1 MAGEAHG
8 ERLRKARLGQNFL
21 VSATAPRA
29 IVDALGDLSEAT
41 VLEIG
46 PGKGAITRLLASR
59 AKHLVAVE
67 LDPSL
72 ASGLTNEFADQP
84 GSSVQVLCQN
94 ILSLDL
100 DLFTAERPDRLIIVG
115 NLPYYITA
123 DILLHLFAHHAAIE
137 RAVLMVQREVA
148 DRIVA
153 SPGTR
158 AYGVLSA
165 TTQMYARAERLFTLP
180 PAAFS
185 PPPQVHSTVFRLTM
199 HPRFQ
204 ELEVDPKGFLNFVR
218 QVFAQK
224 RKTLANN
231 LRAAGFDAARVRS
244 ALAECQLNP
253 LIRAEDLSLES
264 MARVFH
270 ALPATALSELV

>member
-8 ERLRKARLGQNFL
+8 ERLQKARLGQNFL

-59 AKHLVAVE
+59 ARHLVAVE

-72 ASGLTNEFADQP
+72 ASGLTNEFAGQP

-100 DLFTAERPDRLIIVG
+100 DLFTAGRPDRLIIVG

-123 DILLHLFAHHAAIE
+123 DILLHLFEHHAAIE

-231 LRAAGFDAARVRS
+231 LRAAGFEAARVRS

-270 ALPATALSELV
+270 ALPAKALSELV